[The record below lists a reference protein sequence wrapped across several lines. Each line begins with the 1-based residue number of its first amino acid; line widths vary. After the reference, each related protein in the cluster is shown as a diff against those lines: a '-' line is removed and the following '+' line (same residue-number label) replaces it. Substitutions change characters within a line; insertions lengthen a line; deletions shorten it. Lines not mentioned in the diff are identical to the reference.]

1 MKRKVYG
8 WILLGLGILWLV
20 SCDEGRIY
28 EAVPATAEGGRTVK
42 FTGKV
47 TGMDT
52 WPSGYTVAVAG
63 FDAKS
68 EYALTSANVMPSQ
81 AGEDGTVQVVMSGV
95 TDEVTQIE
103 LCVINR
109 IRERVVTFARVD
121 CSETAEDTNRM
132 DVGEQQVGMF
142 QAVQQQV
149 FDSRCASCHG
159 RSTSAAGHLF
169 LTSGKSY
176 EQLVNVP
183 SVVNP
188 DVMRVKPADAENS
201 FLYQVLHENGHVHH
215 HDHQDILS
223 AEPVLLN
230 LIDDWIN
237 GGAKP

>member
-1 MKRKVYG
+1 MKRNVYG
-8 WILLGLGILWLV
+8 WILLGLGILCLV

-121 CSETAEDTNRM
+121 CSETAEDTIRM

-159 RSTSAAGHLF
+159 GSTSAAGHLF
-169 LTSGKSY
+169 LTAGKSY

-215 HDHQDILS
+215 DHQDILS

>member
-47 TGMDT
+47 MGMDT

-121 CSETAEDTNRM
+121 CSETAEDTIRM

-159 RSTSAAGHLF
+159 GSTSAAGHLF
-169 LTSGKSY
+169 LTAGKSY

-183 SVVNP
+183 SVVNS

-201 FLYQVLHENGHVHH
+201 FCIKYCMKTVTCTMT
-215 HDHQDILS
+215 IRTFFRLS
-223 AEPVLLN
+223 RYY
-230 LIDDWIN
+230 
-237 GGAKP
+237 

>member
-8 WILLGLGILWLV
+8 WILLGLGILCLV

-121 CSETAEDTNRM
+121 CSETAEDTIRM

-149 FDSRCASCHG
+149 RSEERRVGKECRSRWSPYH
-159 RSTSAAGHLF
+159 
-169 LTSGKSY
+169 
-176 EQLVNVP
+176 
-183 SVVNP
+183 
-188 DVMRVKPADAENS
+188 
-201 FLYQVLHENGHVHH
+201 
-215 HDHQDILS
+215 
-223 AEPVLLN
+223 
-230 LIDDWIN
+230 
-237 GGAKP
+237 

>member
-95 TDEVTQIE
+95 TDES
-103 LCVINR
+103 LKSN
-109 IRERVVTFARVD
+109 
-121 CSETAEDTNRM
+121 
-132 DVGEQQVGMF
+132 
-142 QAVQQQV
+142 
-149 FDSRCASCHG
+149 CA
-159 RSTSAAGHLF
+159 
-169 LTSGKSY
+169 
-176 EQLVNVP
+176 
-183 SVVNP
+183 
-188 DVMRVKPADAENS
+188 
-201 FLYQVLHENGHVHH
+201 
-215 HDHQDILS
+215 
-223 AEPVLLN
+223 
-230 LIDDWIN
+230 
-237 GGAKP
+237 

>member
-1 MKRKVYG
+1 MYG
-8 WILLGLGILWLV
+8 WILLGLGILCWV

-81 AGEDGTVQVVMSGV
+81 AGEDGMVQVVMSGV

-109 IRERVVTFARVD
+109 IRERVVTFARSIAIGSGRRRFVWMWVNSKSA
-121 CSETAEDTNRM
+121 CSGLYSSKCLTPAVPVAMEEVLQRQDTC
-132 DVGEQQVGMF
+132 F
-142 QAVQQQV
+142 
-149 FDSRCASCHG
+149 
-159 RSTSAAGHLF
+159 
-169 LTSGKSY
+169 
-176 EQLVNVP
+176 
-183 SVVNP
+183 
-188 DVMRVKPADAENS
+188 
-201 FLYQVLHENGHVHH
+201 
-215 HDHQDILS
+215 
-223 AEPVLLN
+223 
-230 LIDDWIN
+230 
-237 GGAKP
+237 

>member
-8 WILLGLGILWLV
+8 WILLGLGILCLV

-95 TDEVTQIE
+95 TDEVTQI
-103 LCVINR
+103 C
-109 IRERVVTFARVD
+109 RE
-121 CSETAEDTNRM
+121 
-132 DVGEQQVGMF
+132 
-142 QAVQQQV
+142 
-149 FDSRCASCHG
+149 
-159 RSTSAAGHLF
+159 
-169 LTSGKSY
+169 
-176 EQLVNVP
+176 
-183 SVVNP
+183 
-188 DVMRVKPADAENS
+188 
-201 FLYQVLHENGHVHH
+201 
-215 HDHQDILS
+215 
-223 AEPVLLN
+223 
-230 LIDDWIN
+230 
-237 GGAKP
+237 